1 MLIGRYKIITARIVM
16 NQICFLFSTTVLA
29 LVLIGCDNDP
39 KRNINQP
46 KRDEMIQARQKLHQA
61 NHDLNNQLSTPATQQ
76 SSNINNDNVGIVAPA
91 D

>member
-1 MLIGRYKIITARIVM
+1 M

-29 LVLIGCDNDP
+29 LVLISCDNDA
-39 KRNINQP
+39 KKNINQP

-61 NHDLNNQLSTPATQQ
+61 NHDLNSQLSTPATGQ
-76 SSNINNDNVGIVAPA
+76 SSQINDDNVGIVTPA